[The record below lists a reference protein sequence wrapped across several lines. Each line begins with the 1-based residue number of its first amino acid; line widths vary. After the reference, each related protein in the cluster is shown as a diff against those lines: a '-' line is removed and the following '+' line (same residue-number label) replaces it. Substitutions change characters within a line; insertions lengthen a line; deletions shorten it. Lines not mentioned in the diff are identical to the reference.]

1 MTKKTLFLSAIPM
14 MALPAFAAVS
24 CASTTQMQGTAQS
37 PGTTQ
42 SPDKQGQTEVSRIT
56 FLDVK
61 TILSMIVKDSKPSN
75 STEFEELIKS
85 NSRLNNNSGIKN
97 SEFNVQIENDN
108 FFVVNYKLTVYSGTF
123 DQLFK
128 NRDEFFKNETE
139 ELVGSWKFPILAL
152 RPELNPPINTS
163 ETSEASEFYFLNFK
177 TTLFQFVSNRS
188 LSDPNVIQEL
198 KNTLQDPVYSQ
209 FSYNSNFKMG
219 LKKFDGKVEGDFFVF
234 DYELE
239 APKGSIWDFST
250 NDPNQ
255 FPPGRETLKGTIK
268 VEGLKD

>member
-1 MTKKTLFLSAIPM
+1 MTKKTLLLNSIPI
-14 MALPAFAAVS
+14 MALPVFAVVS
-24 CASTTQMQGTAQS
+24 CAGTMQMQGTNAS
-37 PGTTQ
+37 PGTSQ
-42 SPDKQGQTEVSRIT
+42 SPDKQGQTDVSRFT

-61 TILSMIVKDSKPSN
+61 TILSMIAKDSKPNN

-97 SEFNVQIENDN
+97 SEFNVQTENDN
-108 FFVVNYKLTVYSGTF
+108 FFVVNYKLTVYPGTF

-152 RPELNPPINTS
+152 QPELNPPISPS
-163 ETSEASEFYFLNFK
+163 ETSEASEFYFLDFK
-177 TTLFQFVSNRS
+177 SKLFQFASNRS
-188 LSDPNVIQEL
+188 LSEPNVIQGL
-198 KNTLQDPVYSQ
+198 KDALQDPVSGRFFYDS
-209 FSYNSNFKMG
+209 KLKIG
-219 LKKFDGKVEGDFFVF
+219 LKSLDIKIEGGFFVF

-239 APKGSIWDFST
+239 APKCSIWDFST
-250 NDPNQ
+250 NNPNQ
-255 FPPGRETLKGTIK
+255 FPSEREILKGTIK

>member
-1 MTKKTLFLSAIPM
+1 MTKKILFLSVIPM

-61 TILSMIVKDSKPSN
+61 TILSMIAKDSKPN
-75 STEFEELIKS
+75 SSAQFEELIKS
-85 NSRLNNNSGIKN
+85 NSWLNNNSVIKN
-97 SEFNVQIENDN
+97 KEFNVQTENDN
-108 FFVVNYKLTVYSGTF
+108 FFVVNYKLTVYPGTF
-123 DQLFK
+123 DRLFK
-128 NRDEFFKNETE
+128 NRDEIFQNEPE
-139 ELVGSWKFPILAL
+139 EIIGSWKFPILAL
-152 RPELNPPINTS
+152 QPELNPPISPS
-163 ETSEASEFYFLNFK
+163 ETSEANEFYFLDFK
-177 TTLFQFVSNRS
+177 SKLFQIASNRS
-188 LSDPNVIQEL
+188 LSEPNVIQGL
-198 KNTLQDPVYSQ
+198 KDALQDPVSSRFFYDS
-209 FSYNSNFKMG
+209 KLKIG
-219 LKKFDGKVEGDFFVF
+219 LKSLDIKIEGDFFVF

-250 NDPNQ
+250 NNPNQ
-255 FPPGRETLKGTIK
+255 FPSEREILKGTIK

>member
-1 MTKKTLFLSAIPM
+1 MTKKTLFLSSIPI
-14 MALPAFAAVS
+14 MALPAFAIVS
-24 CASTTQMQGTAQS
+24 CASTTQRQETAQS
-37 PGTTQ
+37 PGTNQ
-42 SPDKQGQTEVSRIT
+42 SPDKQGQTDVSRFA
-56 FLDVK
+56 FLNVK
-61 TILSMIVKDSKPSN
+61 TILSMIAKDSKPS
-75 STEFEELIKS
+75 SSAQFEELIIKN
-85 NSRLNNNSGIKN
+85 NSRLNNTGIKN
-97 SEFNVQIENDN
+97 KEFNVQTEDNN

-152 RPELNPPINTS
+152 RPGLNPPTDLS
-163 ETSEASEFYFLNFK
+163 ETSEACEFYFLNFK
-177 TTLFQFVSNRS
+177 TALFQFVSNRS

-198 KNTLQDPVYSQ
+198 KKALQDHVYSP